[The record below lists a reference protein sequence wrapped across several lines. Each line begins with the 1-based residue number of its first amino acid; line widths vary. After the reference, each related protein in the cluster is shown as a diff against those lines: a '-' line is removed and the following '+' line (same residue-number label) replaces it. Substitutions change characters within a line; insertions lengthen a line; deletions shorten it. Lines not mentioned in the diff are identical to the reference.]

1 MNLFPRK
8 KEIVVLV
15 DGILSDG
22 HHHHLSH
29 SHVVLC
35 YDLAL
40 SNKDIEFSYPPLEPR
55 QPWDFL

>member
-22 HHHHLSH
+22 HHHLSH